1 MEHFLEQATL
11 DLLRRFIRAS
21 GSLKELAESFG
32 AGTELD
38 RAIDRLRSPEGG
50 AAWER
55 ALVSKYLSGSIDRRT
70 LRELVDARLSAVPS
84 GPGSPDAPR

>member
-1 MEHFLEQATL
+1 MEHFLEQATI

-21 GSLKELAESFG
+21 GSLRELAESFG
-32 AGTELD
+32 EGTGLD
-38 RAIDRLRSPEGG
+38 GAIDRLGSPEGG

-70 LRELVDARLSAVPS
+70 LKELVNARLSAAPS
-84 GPGSPDAPR
+84 APGSPDATR